1 MTSSLSWF
9 NVGNGRITLGARPTP
24 EYLTK
29 LRGQGVTHIA
39 TIQTSEEN
47 KPELKS
53 DVAEAGLHWLWLPFN
68 IADIFV
74 NNDTEKAFMQQYLQE
89 VAETLREGGKVYL
102 HCDGNCERCRL
113 FLYALCIHQRIPA
126 SSAYNIIHS
135 FGGDKVNQLSRRE
148 LQQAAAIVA

>member
-1 MTSSLSWF
+1 M
-9 NVGNGRITLGARPTP
+9 
-24 EYLTK
+24 
-29 LRGQGVTHIA
+29 
-39 TIQTSEEN
+39 
-47 KPELKS
+47 
-53 DVAEAGLHWLWLPFN
+53 WLPFN

-135 FGGDKVNQLSRRE
+135 FGGDKANQLSRRE